1 MFLKSDQQL
10 KDALGADVEFQKLPK
25 HARIVRYA
33 PCDIRDH
40 DSWPQCFAWLR
51 ENGEVFKRVLQDRVK
66 ALDLELP
73 GDQVESSST

>member
-40 DSWPQCFAWLR
+40 DSGH
-51 ENGEVFKRVLQDRVK
+51 N
-66 ALDLELP
+66 ALH
-73 GDQVESSST
+73 G